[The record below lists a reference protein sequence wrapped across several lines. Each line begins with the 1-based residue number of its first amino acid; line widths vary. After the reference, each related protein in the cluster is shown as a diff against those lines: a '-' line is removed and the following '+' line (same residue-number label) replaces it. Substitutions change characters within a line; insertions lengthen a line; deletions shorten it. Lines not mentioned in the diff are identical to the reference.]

1 MESIGGVFHLSD
13 SSDLLDTQVY
23 DLLLKFGTDTINGL
37 ARRLNRKH
45 ETVAKSVQRLE
56 ESGKVDVLKNG
67 NTRYV
72 SVHPDSI
79 NKRVQPDW
87 KNRYNKNGNRNEGY
101 AHPSLDVPFLR
112 AKSMNERVPIPGFV
126 LHPQTRGCDVSREWV
141 RMHVNGEYQIKVR
154 KVGDFHQFNRNDDV
168 AIRWEISHL
177 NTNTAYNGKVFL
189 KGADGQA
196 YSIRAVSNR
205 AGGVDVLSVHIHPRY
220 IFHKEHETTA
230 LAEFR
235 QQVKDVCEALE
246 VHGWTFNYDSI
257 ELKGELH
264 TGLNDPILASKVGR
278 YNQTPGDSLH
288 FDHSHGIPEYEV
300 YGSDPDTVE
309 LMVNLPDTIRAMAES
324 IELLTNLVNQIID
337 VQTKTITIMLPK
349 DNENRLDVM
358 FG

>member
-1 MESIGGVFHLSD
+1 MFHLTE
-13 SSDLLDTQVY
+13 SSDLLDSQVY
-23 DLLLKFGTDTINGL
+23 ALLLKFGTDTINGL

-45 ETVAKSVQRLE
+45 ETVAKSVERLE

-72 SVHPDSI
+72 SVHPDST
-79 NKRVQPDW
+79 NKRVKPDY
-87 KNRYNKNGNRNEGY
+87 KNRYNKKGNQNEGY
-101 AHPSLDVPFLR
+101 AHPSLTDSILR
-112 AKSMNERVPIPGFV
+112 AKSLNERVPIPGFV
-126 LHPQTRGCDVSREWV
+126 LHPGTRGCDVSREWL
-141 RMHVNGEYQIKVR
+141 RMHVSGEYQIKVR

-168 AIRWEISHL
+168 AIRWEVSHL

-205 AGGVDVLSVHIHPRY
+205 EGAVGLLSVHVHPRY
-220 IFHKEHETTA
+220 IFHKGHEETA

-246 VHGWTFNYDSI
+246 VHGWGFNYDSI
-257 ELKGELH
+257 ELNGELH
-264 TGLNDPILASKVGR
+264 TGINDTVMASKVGR
-278 YNQTPGDSLH
+278 YNQTPGDTLH
-288 FDHSHGIPEYEV
+288 FDHSHGIPECEV

-309 LMVNLPDTIRAMAES
+309 LMVKLPETIRAMAES
-324 IELLTNLVNQIID
+324 IELLTNLVNQIIE
-337 VQTKTITIMLPK
+337 VQTKTITIMLPRN